1 MISSYRDHI
10 TPNNILGKRS
20 LFIPSKIFQRTL
32 NDISVTRATGY
43 DLDYTDNKSMGKPE
57 NPFE

>member
-1 MISSYRDHI
+1 MISSYRDYI
-10 TPNNILGKRS
+10 TSNNILGNRS
-20 LFIPSKIFQRTL
+20 LFIPGKISQRTL
-32 NDISVTRATGY
+32 NDISVTRAMVY